1 MKLTSSALKSP
12 AAVAV
17 GVALILLVGILSLV
31 KLPVQLF
38 PDIERPRI
46 AIQTFWRAA
55 SPLEVE
61 SELIEP
67 QEQVLRGIPGLTA
80 MNAFANQGSSYI
92 NLEFSVGTN
101 MDQTLIEVIS
111 RMTRV
116 PTLPRDARPPRIML
130 GGFGGSNPALTFFFL
145 QALPGNANPIDD
157 YIDFTNDT
165 IRPRIEALE
174 GVASVQTFTQQNR
187 EQLQIRFD
195 PVKAAE
201 YGIQIPQL
209 ISLVS
214 ASNDV
219 SGGYIDVGR
228 RQYTLRFNGKYR
240 VEELE
245 DLILESRNGSNIR
258 LADIARVEIS
268 RPDKQNLAIQ
278 NGNPA
283 FSMRIDRANGANVLE
298 TLNRV
303 KTEVEL
309 INKEVLAD
317 KDLVMV
323 QSFDASVFIYRAIN
337 LVTSNLFAGVVLSLS
352 ILWFFIR
359 RMRATLIIAT
369 AIPISLLSTFIV
381 LEITG
386 RSLNVISLAGLAF
399 AVGMVLDAAI
409 VVLENI
415 LRMRDNGLDD
425 HESSEQGAKQ
435 VFGALLASTATTVA
449 IFLPVFFLKD
459 IEGQLFGDLALTIA
473 IAVSVSLIVA
483 VILLPVLAK
492 YFLKQQRVQDPNQKV
507 WQKITRFVMKITSS
521 GKKRVS
527 LAATLLLV
535 PMLVT
540 YIALPTLDYL
550 PPVKRD
556 AVDANL
562 QFPPGANAQTIEK
575 EVLQPIVERLKPYMD
590 GTKEPALKNYYV
602 FTGPFGGNLG
612 VRAKDQS
619 KVNELLA
626 VVRNEILVDLPD
638 TQAFA
643 YQGNLFGGFG
653 GGRQVRMNLQ
663 SKNTKALQNAA
674 RQGVEWVKEAI
685 PDVSVQANPGT
696 EDAEPELRLTPN
708 DRNILEQGWNR
719 RDLGS
724 VVRTMGD
731 GLYVGEYFNGSKR
744 LNMILR
750 ADGWDDPDNLADVPI
765 VNGNGAITQLSTLVD
780 ITRTVGPSNL
790 TRLDGNRTISL
801 NVSPP
806 EGWSLEQTIAVLK
819 EKVEPKLREAL
830 PEDGNIIYG
839 GSADQLEKAIGVMAE
854 NFAFALVILFLLMAA
869 LFKSI
874 KDSLLVVITIPL
886 ATVGGVLALQL
897 LNLSVFQPLDLLTM
911 IGFVILLG
919 LVVNNAI
926 LLVHQTRLGQESGLK
941 RVEAVEQALAL
952 RLRPI
957 FMSTLTSFF
966 GMLPLL
972 LMPGA
977 GSVIYRGLAA
987 VIVGGLAISTLFTI
1001 VLLPCLLR
1009 LNKHDFANLLKKTQ
1023 SISKKLN
1030 ASKDTD
1036 LLTPA
1041 VASLPHST
1049 SQATSHPTS
1058 HSTNKHSV

>member
-1 MKLTSSALKSP
+1 MKLTSSALTSP

-17 GVALILLVGILSLV
+17 GVALILLVGMLSLF

-55 SPLEVE
+55 SPQEIE
-61 SELIEP
+61 SEIIEP

-80 MNAFANQGSSYI
+80 INAFANRGSSFI
-92 NLEFSVGTN
+92 NLEFGIDTN
-101 MDQTLIEVIS
+101 MEQTLIEVIS

-116 PTLPRDARPPRIML
+116 PSLPRDARPPRIML
-130 GGFGGSNPALTFFFL
+130 GGFGGGNPALTFFFL
-145 QALPGNANPIDD
+145 QALPGNDKSINE

-165 IRPRIEALE
+165 IRPRLEAVE

-187 EQLQIRFD
+187 EELQIRFD
-195 PVKAAE
+195 PIKAAE

-209 ISLVS
+209 IALVS

-219 SGGYIDVGR
+219 SGGFIDVGR

-240 VEELE
+240 VEEMSE
-245 DLILESRNGSNIR
+245 LILESRNGSNIR
-258 LADIARVEIS
+258 LADVATVEV
-268 RPDKQNLAIQ
+268 RRADRQNLAVQ

-283 FSMRIDRANGANVLE
+283 FSLRIDRANGANVLE

-303 KTEVEL
+303 KTEVEV
-309 INKEVLAD
+309 INKELLAD
-317 KDLVMV
+317 KELVMV

-337 LVTSNLFAGVVLSLS
+337 LVTSNLFAGVMLSLAV
-352 ILWFFIR
+352 LWFFIR

-369 AIPISLLSTFIV
+369 AIPISLFTTFIV

-415 LRMRDNGLDD
+415 LRMRDKGLNE
-425 HESSEQGAKQ
+425 HQSAEQGALQ
-435 VFGALLASTATTVA
+435 VWGALLASTATTVA
-449 IFLPVFFLKD
+449 IFLPVFFLKG

-483 VILLPVLAK
+483 VVLLPVLAK
-492 YFLKQQRVQDPNQKV
+492 YFLKQQKVIDPNKAL
-507 WQKITRFVMKITSS
+507 WLKITNSVMKLTNTPF
-521 GKKRVS
+521 KRIS
-527 LAATLLLV
+527 LAASLLV
-535 PMLVT
+535 IPMVIT
-540 YIALPTLDYL
+540 YFAMPMLDYL

-556 AVDANL
+556 AVDGNL
-562 QFPPGANAQTIEK
+562 QFPPGANIKTIDK
-575 EVLQPIVERLKPYMD
+575 EVITPIVERLKPYMD
-590 GTKEPALKNYYV
+590 GTKQPALKNYYI
-602 FTGPFGGNLG
+602 FSGPFGGNIG
-612 VRAKDQS
+612 IRAKDQS
-619 KVNELLA
+619 KVDELLKI
-626 VVRNEILVDLPD
+626 VREEILVDLPD

-643 YQGNLFGGFG
+643 FQGNLFGGFG

-663 SKNTKALQNAA
+663 SKDTLALQNAA
-674 RQGVEWVKEAI
+674 RQGLDWVKAAI
-685 PDVSVQANPGT
+685 PDARVQANPGT
-696 EDAEPELRLTPN
+696 EMSEPELRLTPN

-719 RDLGS
+719 RDLGR
-724 VVRTMGD
+724 VVRTLGD
-731 GLYVGEYFNGSKR
+731 GLFVGEYFNGSKR

-750 ADGWDDPDNLADVPI
+750 AEGWDDPDNLGDVP
-765 VNGNGAITQLSTLVD
+765 VVTGNGSITQLSELVD
-780 ITRTVGPSNL
+780 IARTVGPSNI
-790 TRLDGNRTISL
+790 TRIDGNRTISL
-801 NVSPP
+801 NINPP
-806 EGWSLEQTIAVLK
+806 EGWSLERTIAVLK
-819 EKVEPKLREAL
+819 AEVEPKLRAAL
-830 PEDGNIIYG
+830 PADGNVLYG
-839 GSADQLEKAIGVMAE
+839 GSADQLEKAISVMAD

-869 LFKSI
+869 LFKSV

-886 ATVGGVLALQL
+886 ATVGGILALQV
-897 LNLSVFQPLDLLTM
+897 LNIFVFQPLDLLTM

-926 LLVHQTRLGQESGLK
+926 LLVHQTRIGQSQGLS
-941 RVEAVEQALAL
+941 RLEAVEQSLTL

-957 FMSTLTSFF
+957 FMSTSTSFF

-987 VIVGGLAISTLFTI
+987 VIVGGLAVSAIFTI

-1009 LNKHDFANLLKKTQ
+1009 LTKQDFSFQTQ
-1023 SISKKLN
+1023 TEKLENIELTATPSKR
-1030 ASKDTD
+1030 
-1036 LLTPA
+1036 LTTKA
-1041 VASLPHST
+1041 ID
-1049 SQATSHPTS
+1049 
-1058 HSTNKHSV
+1058 

>member
-1 MKLTSSALKSP
+1 MKLTSSALTSP

-17 GVALILLVGILSLV
+17 GVSLILLVGLLSLF

-46 AIQTFWRAA
+46 AVQTFWRAA
-55 SPLEVE
+55 SPQEVE

-80 MNAFANQGSSYI
+80 MNAFANRGSSYI
-92 NLEFSVGTN
+92 NLEFNVGTN

-116 PTLPRDARPPRIML
+116 PSLPNDALPPRIML
-130 GGFGGSNPALTFFFL
+130 GGFEGANPALTFFFL
-145 QALPGNANPIDD
+145 QALPGNTKSIDE

-165 IRPRIEALE
+165 IRPRIEAVE

-187 EQLQIRFD
+187 EELQIRFD
-195 PVKAAE
+195 PIKAAE

-214 ASNDV
+214 ATNDV
-219 SGGYIDVGR
+219 SGGFVDVGR
-228 RQYTLRFNGKYR
+228 RQYTLRFNGKYK
-240 VEELE
+240 VDELE
-245 DLILESRNGSNIR
+245 ELILESRNGSNIR
-258 LADIARVEIS
+258 LADIAEVKIS
-268 RPDKQNLAIQ
+268 RPDRQNLAVQ

-283 FSMRIDRANGANVLE
+283 FSLRIDRANGANVLE

-303 KTEVEL
+303 KAEIEL
-309 INKEVLAD
+309 LNKEVLAE
-317 KDLVMV
+317 KQLIMV

-337 LVTSNLFAGVVLSLS
+337 LVTSNLFAGIILSLS

-359 RMRATLIIAT
+359 RIRATLIIGT

-415 LRMRDNGLDD
+415 LRMRDKGFDN
-425 HESSEQGAKQ
+425 HQSSEHGAKQ
-435 VFGALLASTATTVA
+435 VWGALLASTATTVA

-483 VILLPVLAK
+483 VVLLPVLAK
-492 YFLKQQRVQDPNQKV
+492 YFLKNHQVADPNQQLWSNV
-507 WQKITRFVMKITSS
+507 TVFVSKLTNSS
-521 GKKRVS
+521 KKRV
-527 LAATLLLV
+527 LVATILLTV
-535 PMLVT
+535 PVVIT
-540 YIALPTLDYL
+540 YLALPSLDYL

-556 AVDANL
+556 AVDGNL
-562 QFPPGANAQTIEK
+562 QFPPGANVQTIER
-575 EVLQPIVERLKPYMD
+575 EVVNPIVERLKPYMN
-590 GTKEPALKNYYV
+590 GSKEPALKNYYL
-602 FTGPFGGNLG
+602 FTGPFGGNIG

-619 KVNELLA
+619 KVNELLD

-643 YQGNLFGGFG
+643 FQGNLFGGFG

-663 SKNTKALQNAA
+663 SKDTNALKQAA
-674 RQGVEWVKEAI
+674 RLGVNWVREAI
-685 PDVSVQANPGT
+685 PDVRVQANPST
-696 EDAEPELRLTPN
+696 EDSEPELRLTPN

-719 RDLGS
+719 RDLGR

-750 ADGWDDPDNLADVPI
+750 SDGWDDPDTLADVP
-765 VNGNGAITQLSTLVD
+765 VVTGNGSITQLSELVD
-780 ITRTVGPSNL
+780 ITRTVGPSRL

-801 NVSPP
+801 NINPP

-819 EKVEPKLREAL
+819 EKVEPKLLAEL

-839 GSADQLEKAIGVMAE
+839 GSADQLEKAITVMGE

-874 KDSLLVVITIPL
+874 KDSLLVIITIPL
-886 ATVGGVLALQL
+886 ATVGGVLALQI
-897 LNLSVFQPLDLLTM
+897 LNLFIFQPLDLLTM

-926 LLVHQTRLGQESGLK
+926 LLVHQTRLGQSSGLS
-941 RVEAVEQALAL
+941 RFAAVEQALSV

-987 VIVGGLAISTLFTI
+987 VIVGGLALSTIFTI
-1001 VLLPCLLR
+1001 ILLPCLLR
-1009 LNKHDFANLLKKTQ
+1009 LSKHDFVQLFP
-1023 SISKKLN
+1023 
-1030 ASKDTD
+1030 ASARAKQVNCET
-1036 LLTPA
+1036 
-1041 VASLPHST
+1041 VATTLPNN
-1049 SQATSHPTS
+1049 SH
-1058 HSTNKHSV
+1058 